1 MKRVISLISLLTMIL
16 FGSEAVAQ
24 QMVRLTSN
32 HPATVPAVGVSS
44 APLDMRMS
52 LSIGFSIRNRSSLDA
67 LLEQQ
72 QDPSSKMYRQPLE
85 RGEFEQLFG
94 PTPTEYQAVLDWLKT
109 EGFQVTSGS
118 TPKMYIW
125 CYGMVDQVQT
135 AFQTKIVML
144 SSGAFWNIDDP
155 AIPQEFSGLIDSVV
169 GLDNLNAIKQQF
181 KSSSNQIGLVM
192 GAVRIPPALAF
203 RKVI

>member
-1 MKRVISLISLLTMIL
+1 M
-16 FGSEAVAQ
+16 
-24 QMVRLTSN
+24 
-32 HPATVPAVGVSS
+32 
-44 APLDMRMS
+44 
-52 LSIGFSIRNRSSLDA
+52 
-67 LLEQQ
+67 
-72 QDPSSKMYRQPLE
+72 
-85 RGEFEQLFG
+85 
-94 PTPTEYQAVLDWLKT
+94 
-109 EGFQVTSGS
+109 
-118 TPKMYIW
+118 
-125 CYGMVDQVQT
+125 QT